1 MKSKEQNQE
10 RDRAGHFLP
19 RMIQVVVK
27 IPAEL
32 YRQLRI
38 RAAAEGLTIREIA
51 YALYSAYVEGRIHV
65 EKSDL

>member
-1 MKSKEQNQE
+1 MKEEQE

-32 YRQLRI
+32 YRQLKT
-38 RAAAEGLTIREIA
+38 RATAEGLTIREVA
-51 YALYSAYVEGRIHV
+51 YALYSAYVEGRINV
-65 EKSDL
+65 EKGDL